1 MTLSSETVLRL
12 IIYTLA
18 FVIIIGC
25 AYCVWLQNVWLQRS
39 ATMIRQS
46 SLPIWDDRHRT
57 RDRVIHGTVTPTIA
71 PELNRHPM
79 LEPDNSR
86 NTDAKTCVV

>member
-1 MTLSSETVLRL
+1 MTLSSETVLML
-12 IIYTLA
+12 IFYMLALA
-18 FVIIIGC
+18 FSMIGC
-25 AYCVWLQNVWLQRS
+25 AYCLWLQGS
-39 ATMIRQS
+39 DTMRRQS
-46 SLPIWDDRHRT
+46 SLPIWNGRHRT
-57 RDRVIHGTVTPTIA
+57 RDRVIHEMVTPTIA